1 MICDGDRFEKIFERE
16 RESFERRESVSKI
29 RIERVTRFSKKKKVD
44 LIHIQIIFITHH
56 PILHT

>member
-29 RIERVTRFSKKKKVD
+29 RIERVTQDFQKKK
-44 LIHIQIIFITHH
+44 
-56 PILHT
+56 